1 MTAPLRTVAPPAE
14 RRTIPF
20 DYAFRFDLLG
30 EPERTSMRTVRVS
43 VEANFVAVAIGYGL
57 IPRRDPIRFG
67 PAIVED
73 IDLDAAALARLAQP
87 AGAPAGAPA
96 LSPRAVLELPIDRIP
111 AGIQRLRPTAL
122 ALTPAAAPGGAVA
135 LAAVAPGIG
144 AKWPPTLADFRMSWI
159 TNSLRRAVRQ
169 QSPASLS
176 QPRPQ
181 RQRAADLFEVL
192 TRGIRFNR
200 EALETLIAR
209 GEDAELSTNQLA
221 TLFEEIPPDE
231 APIQFLYRLMDEGT
245 GREFQ
250 SDPILN
256 TAGLGIADGDR
267 PFRQFAVP
275 IVFEPLTTI
284 RMDVIEKSTLPAE
297 LHVALH
303 GYRTLGSAG
312 TPTDGRRPR

>member
-1 MTAPLRTVAPPAE
+1 MTAPVRAPAPAE

-30 EPERTSMRTVRVS
+30 EPERTYMKTVRVS

-67 PAIVED
+67 PARVED
-73 IDLDAAALARLAQP
+73 IDLDPAVLARLAVP
-87 AGAPAGAPA
+87 AGAPAGAAPLSRSQVLALPA
-96 LSPRAVLELPIDRIP
+96 DRIP
-111 AGIQRLRPTAL
+111 RGVQALRPAML
-122 ALTPAAAPGGAVA
+122 AIAAGAIPGGAVA
-135 LAAVAPGIG
+135 LAAAGPGPG
-144 AKWPPTLADFRMSWI
+144 AAWPPTLADFRMSWI
-159 TNSLRRAVRQ
+159 TNSLRRVIREEGA
-169 QSPASLS
+169 ASLS

-200 EALETLIAR
+200 AALETLLAR
-209 GEDAELSTNQLA
+209 GEDAELRLQDLE
-221 TLFEEIPPDE
+221 TLFEEIPPDD
-231 APIQFLYRLMDEGT
+231 APIRFLYRLLDEGT

-256 TAGLGIADGDR
+256 TAGLGIANGDR

-284 RMDVIEKSTLPAE
+284 RMDVTEKTAVPAE

-303 GYRTLGSAG
+303 GYRTLGGAG